1 MKPISKL
8 LFLLQPTI
16 KRDAAMMS
24 ASVKE
29 KMRRRANAA
38 GQRQGLLDP
47 FISLSFQLGEDTLSK
62 LFFSE
67 PKWANTTKGIT
78 GSSEFSKKKRLSV
91 VRNLHVWLSA
101 RFNNVRFRASFNN
114 YSTIAPVLR

>member
-1 MKPISKL
+1 
-8 LFLLQPTI
+8 
-16 KRDAAMMS
+16 MS

-29 KMRRRANAA
+29 NFRRREEAA
-38 GQRQGLLDP
+38 KKQRRGLLDP

-78 GSSEFSKKKRLSV
+78 GSSEFSKKKKLLV
-91 VRNLHVWLSA
+91 VRDLRIWLSA
-101 RFNNVRFRASFNN
+101 RFNNVRFRASFYN